1 MLVATYKTK
10 KLLKESI
17 GKRLRFQETSMFGNE
32 YVSTGKFCAVGPGA
46 YDRKWYAE
54 ITMENDLIKKVS

>member
-10 KLLKESI
+10 KSLKENI
-17 GKRLRFQETSMFGNE
+17 GRPLRYQETSIFGSE
-32 YVSTGKFCAVGPGA
+32 YKDNGSFCVVGPGA
-46 YDRKWYAE
+46 YNRKWYAE

>member
-1 MLVATYKTK
+1 MLIATYKTK

-32 YVSTGKFCAVGPGA
+32 YVSTGKFCVVGPGA